1 MGDMFNTSMISA
13 MGMKAQ
19 SERSRVI
26 AENIAN
32 ASTTGLKPGEEPYN
46 RKIITFKNEMDKQN
60 GTDLVKVKDII
71 DDKKSEFPLKFMP
84 DHPAADASGYVK
96 MPNVSMVVELTDM
109 REAQRS
115 YEANLGMMEQ
125 SKEMAMRTIDMLR

>member
-46 RKIITFKNEMDKQN
+46 RKVITFKKNYNAEHPCQS
-60 GTDLVKVKDII
+60 TRIARV
-71 DDKKSEFPLKFMP
+71 SLKL
-84 DHPAADASGYVK
+84 
-96 MPNVSMVVELTDM
+96 E
-109 REAQRS
+109 
-115 YEANLGMMEQ
+115 
-125 SKEMAMRTIDMLR
+125 